1 VGEGAQSAR
10 PEVLAARA
18 EVLASL
24 GKLDEELVRLEASA
38 RAAVDIKA
46 KVKRSPAKA
55 AGAAAGTAFLVVG
68 GPRRVLRRTRNA
80 IFGAPNPLP
89 PSMLPKDV
97 DKALSSLGTD
107 GDKVRGAIEREF
119 AAYLQEKTPELKSRN
134 LPGSVAKLVT
144 TFGRPIAFRY
154 GVKMANEILSTDN
167 AQFADR
173 LASVRQK
180 GLGSSKPKQG
190 S

>member
-1 VGEGAQSAR
+1 MGEGAQSPR

-24 GKLDEELVRLEASA
+24 GKLDEELLRLEASA

-46 KVKRSPAKA
+46 KVRRSPAKA
-55 AGAAAGTAFLVVG
+55 AGAAAGTAFLLVG
-68 GPRRVLRRTRNA
+68 GPRRVFRRTRNA

-89 PSMLPKDV
+89 ESMLPKDV
-97 DKALSSLGTD
+97 DKALKALGTD

-134 LPGSVAKLVT
+134 FAGSVAKLVT

-154 GVKMANEILSTDN
+154 GVKMANDLLGSDS
-167 AQFADR
+167 AQFSDQ
-173 LASVRQK
+173 LAKVRQK
-180 GLGSSKPKQG
+180 GLGTSKPKLPL
-190 S
+190 